1 VILSAAIHA
10 RTGALIAQLV
20 DTDARAVQDAWT
32 ALGEVTAML
41 PKDSLHLYVRCVRDA
56 VTAARDKERCRC
68 RKTGAEVLVAGFC
81 LPKGL
86 SPVLPIYL
94 HALLSG
100 GSAESREEAADA
112 IGELVTVTSEE
123 SVKPHIITI
132 TGPLIRVISDK
143 VQWSVKAAILQTL
156 SIVIAKGSAALKPFL
171 PQLQTTF
178 VKCLQ
183 DSARTVRM
191 RAAGALGLL
200 MQLQTRLDPLC
211 TELVNGLHASD
222 VDAGIREAMTVALRD
237 VIKKAG
243 AHITQPTLERIVA
256 DLQQEVPGQTDEA
269 HAARASALGAAA
281 TFLPAADFDALLG
294 TLLTAGAATGDTRL
308 NRAAALCAILELVP
322 ARVAGSAAAS
332 RVDASIRTLASDAR
346 AEVRQ
351 LAARAA
357 GLLLVHQ
364 LATGATQTGTPGS
377 LAELLALTMR
387 DESSDVRRRAL
398 SVLKRV
404 AKVAPAA
411 AFTPLLP
418 VLLPPAVEALT
429 DRVSPVKL
437 VAERAV
443 RRCCWPS
450 AAIADGIESAQ
461 ALVSAAGAPLRSKLT
476 DAVLRRLSK
485 LPDDS
490 DDEE

>member
-1 VILSAAIHA
+1 MILRAALHA

-56 VTAARDKERCRC
+56 VTAARDKVRRRC

-100 GSAESREEAADA
+100 GSAEIREEAADA

-143 VQWSVKAAILQTL
+143 FQWSVKAAILQTL

-308 NRAAALCAILELVP
+308 NRAAALCAILELMP

-332 RVDASIRTLASDAR
+332 RVDASIRTLVSDAR

-364 LATGATQTGTPGS
+364 LATGATQPGS

-450 AAIADGIESAQ
+450 AAMADGIESAQ